1 VTLIESME
9 LDAPSHEVWGLLV
22 ERGAVLRLLP
32 GLTPSGSGRGTLRIT
47 LDGHSVTYRGY
58 ARQHLDDP
66 DHRVTW
72 TLSGREVRGTGRAH
86 VEVRARFK
94 PVGDDRCDLRL
105 TVLVD
110 GRGRLNEVS
119 QEARD
124 RAVRAAISRFR
135 RSLEQELS
143 EFGPAALP
151 VEEPQTA
158 ADAPATDPTV
168 PELEI
173 VPPVPEQRHLARN
186 SMVYALGGLIL
197 GTIAASLW
205 RWLGS
210 RRR

>member
-1 VTLIESME
+1 
-9 LDAPSHEVWGLLV
+9 
-22 ERGAVLRLLP
+22 
-32 GLTPSGSGRGTLRIT
+32 
-47 LDGHSVTYRGY
+47 
-58 ARQHLDDP
+58 
-66 DHRVTW
+66 
-72 TLSGREVRGTGRAH
+72 

-151 VEEPQTA
+151 VEEPRTA